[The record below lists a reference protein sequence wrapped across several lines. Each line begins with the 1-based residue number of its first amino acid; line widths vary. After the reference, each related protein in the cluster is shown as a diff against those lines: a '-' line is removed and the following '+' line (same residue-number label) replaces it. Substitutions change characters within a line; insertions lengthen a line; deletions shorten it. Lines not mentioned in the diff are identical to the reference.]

1 MPPRQNKTGYF
12 ILEGVNSFG
21 TVFYLYYL
29 YFQMKSA
36 YGWGDAANLRLAA
49 LNGAIYMVGAW
60 LGGKFA
66 QQFGYFL
73 SLKIGYS
80 MMTVSLAAGCL
91 ASTAAGHVLVMAAV
105 LIGMCFTWPTL
116 EALVSEGEAP
126 DSLQHQVGVYN
137 VIWAGTGAVAYFVGG
152 AIMESLGTRSM
163 YYLPAAIMVVQLV
176 YTLWL
181 EKTVPLSH
189 PMGEGSG
196 VRAISAY
203 GREEPHIPA
212 MNPRPIARA
221 RRFLRMAWLANPFA
235 YVALQT
241 VLAVVPGVA
250 KRLELSTMVAGFSC
264 SLWCFARL
272 GGFAVL
278 WLWSGWHYRFGW
290 LIGSFAVLIASFV
303 GILIAPNL
311 QVLLGAQILF
321 GGALALLYYSS
332 LFYAM
337 DVGDTKGEH
346 GGIHEAI
353 IGLGNCAGPGVGALS
368 LYFWPENP
376 QSGVI
381 AVAAVLAAGFAALL
395 GVWRA
400 GK

>member
-1 MPPRQNKTGYF
+1 MSPRQSKTGYF

-29 YFQMKSA
+29 YFQMKNA

-49 LNGAIYMVGAW
+49 LNGAIYMFGAW

-66 QQFGYFL
+66 QRFGYFL

-80 MMTVSLAAGCL
+80 VMAISLAAGGL
-91 ASTAAGHVLVMAAV
+91 VSTAAGHVTVMAVV

-126 DSLQHQVGVYN
+126 DSLQHQLGVYN
-137 VIWAGTGAVAYFVGG
+137 IIWAGTGAVAYFVGG
-152 AIMESLGTRSM
+152 AIMDSLGSRSM
-163 YYLPAAIMVVQLV
+163 YYVPAAIMVVQLA
-176 YTLWL
+176 YTIWI
-181 EKTVPLSH
+181 ERQSAQV
-189 PMGEGSG
+189 GE
-196 VRAISAY
+196 AMNQSAA
-203 GREEPHIPA
+203 GASAPAPNPHGQA
-212 MNPRPIARA
+212 LNPRPIARA
-221 RRFLRMAWLANPFA
+221 RSFLRMAWLANPFA

-241 VLAVVPGVA
+241 VLAVTPGVA
-250 KRLELSTMVAGFSC
+250 RRLELSTMVAGFSC

-290 LIGSFAVLIASFV
+290 LISAFAVLIASFV
-303 GILIAPNL
+303 GILISPNL
-311 QVLLGAQILF
+311 AVLLISQVLF

-353 IGLGNCAGPGVGALS
+353 IGLGNCAGPAVGAIS
-368 LYFWPENP
+368 LHLWPENP
-376 QSGVI
+376 NSGVL
-381 AVAAVLAAGFAALL
+381 AVALVLAAGFAALL
-395 GVWRA
+395 GLWRSA
-400 GK
+400 K